1 MHFRFL
7 IHICIK
13 DVKFLDKPLEV
24 YIAGWGK
31 TSSDCVTNE
40 FGPVKNLKCKLPFK
54 YRDEENVECSNSRS
68 PSSKIEECKSFQK

>member
-1 MHFRFL
+1 MHFRLSIDF
-7 IHICIK
+7 CIK
-13 DVKFLDKPLEV
+13 KVKFLDKPLEV

-40 FGPVKNLKCKLPFK
+40 FGPIKNLKCKLPFK